1 MCHPDCIRVSSA
13 AQGSPPAGEA
23 EDVFIPLRESRHVE
37 FPPGT
42 FEARF
47 LRRPNR
53 YLTFCEAPD
62 GTELRC
68 FCPDPGRRTTH
79 TQVAFHHGG
88 EWVSILTAKANVLA
102 REASQRGLLPELPP
116 SEGWRAEVRHGESR
130 LDFLAGETL
139 VEVKSVTLVVE
150 GEARFPDAPTLR
162 GARHVRGLAAHARD
176 GGRAM
181 LLFVQQREAGR
192 LVRANAATDPD
203 FAAALRDAAGAGVAL
218 AAVACRVDAGGVV
231 PVRRVPVAVDR

>member
-1 MCHPDCIRVSSA
+1 M
-13 AQGSPPAGEA
+13 
-23 EDVFIPLRESRHVE
+23 E

-68 FCPDPGRRTTH
+68 FCPDPGRLTEFVTPGRRVLVAPAPADAEGRRTTH